1 MTAGEDFVKW
11 LRPAGCALFLGILIL
26 VLIICFSSGRDPIPG
41 YAPPHDTAYYA
52 QSAETM
58 EELKAELEE
67 NVFPQLEG
75 VLQCEA
81 RGGVLEIQINSEH
94 FAVTRAAILRY
105 YDSSLFEFTRG

>member
-11 LRPAGCALFLGILIL
+11 LRPAGCALFLGILVL

-67 NVFPQLEG
+67 HVFPELEG
-75 VLQCEA
+75 TA
-81 RGGVLEIQINSEH
+81 RCGIKDGVLEIQIDEAH